1 MTENSGGT
9 FQTPILSEDMSVVSE
24 SVGEPYQ
31 GVEAKILDKDG
42 NVVPKGTIGEL
53 VTKGYFLFNG
63 YVNDDEKTKESF
75 TEDGFFKTG
84 DLALLREDG
93 MLKITGREKDLIIR
107 GGENI
112 QPTEIEDYINEM
124 PAVKASFVIGVPSK
138 RLDEEVAVYIQLNEG
153 ASITID
159 DVKAH
164 CKNGLARFKHPKY
177 IKFEDTYPL
186 TTTGKVQKFLLQ
198 KQALEDF
205 PELKDEIQE

>member
-1 MTENSGGT
+1 
-9 FQTPILSEDMSVVSE
+9 
-24 SVGEPYQ
+24 
-31 GVEAKILDKDG
+31 
-42 NVVPKGTIGEL
+42 
-53 VTKGYFLFNG
+53 
-63 YVNDDEKTKESF
+63 
-75 TEDGFFKTG
+75 
-84 DLALLREDG
+84 
-93 MLKITGREKDLIIR
+93 
-107 GGENI
+107 
-112 QPTEIEDYINEM
+112 M

-138 RLDEEVAVYIQLNEG
+138 RLDEEVAVYIQVRSSYFFFVSVTYFVQLNEG